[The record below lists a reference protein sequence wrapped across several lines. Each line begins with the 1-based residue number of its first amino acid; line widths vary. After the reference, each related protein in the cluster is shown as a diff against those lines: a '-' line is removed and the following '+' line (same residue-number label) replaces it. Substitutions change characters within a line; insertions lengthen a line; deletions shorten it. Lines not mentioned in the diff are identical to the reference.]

1 MPKILISVKNWSK
14 IIHPNIDAK
23 TPSKENIIVTGAGER
38 FCWLYTWSKN
48 ATPLDKTP
56 AYNSSLYSKSM
67 FEKTIVSKITAG
79 MKAKKDQIKHWKKA
93 TMTG

>member
-1 MPKILISVKNWSK
+1 MQKHLPKKILLLLVQVE
-14 IIHPNIDAK
+14 DFVDC
-23 TPSKENIIVTGAGER
+23 TLEV
-38 FCWLYTWSKN
+38 KN

-79 MKAKKDQIKHWKKA
+79 MKAKKDPIKHCKQA